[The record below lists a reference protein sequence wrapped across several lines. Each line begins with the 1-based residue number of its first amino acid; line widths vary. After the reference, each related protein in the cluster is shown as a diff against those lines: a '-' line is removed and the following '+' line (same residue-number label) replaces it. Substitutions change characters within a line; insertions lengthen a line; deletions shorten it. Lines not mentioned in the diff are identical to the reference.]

1 MVKLFL
7 TLAAAARTA
16 VHAFNVAPA
25 ARPLSSL
32 GAVGSRGAGRGGVY
46 EDLTGM
52 VGNTPVVKIS
62 DKLAP
67 EGVEVYAKCEYFN
80 PLSSVKDR
88 LAVAIIEEAE
98 ASGALR
104 PLVDHLAS
112 VLRGESPLG
121 VQPWMQPVLLALEGS
136 RKHLLS
142 EHLRAH
148 LALTLRADTE
158 SEEGHELTVH
168 LAGPTSLF
176 YEPGQPAACCFS
188 FKHEI
193 NLLDFVEDLA
203 ELFSALTTK
212 LAAQTPYVS
221 IAP

>member
-1 MVKLFL
+1 VC
-7 TLAAAARTA
+7 
-16 VHAFNVAPA
+16 VQ
-25 ARPLSSL
+25 LS
-32 GAVGSRGAGRGGVY
+32 VG
-46 EDLTGM
+46 E
-52 VGNTPVVKIS
+52 
-62 DKLAP
+62 
-67 EGVEVYAKCEYFN
+67 AK
-80 PLSSVKDR
+80 
-88 LAVAIIEEAE
+88 

-104 PLVDHLAS
+104 PLVDHLAA

-121 VQPWMQPVLLALEGS
+121 VQPWMQPVLLAVEGT

-142 EHLRAH
+142 EHLRAD

-158 SEEGHELTVH
+158 SEEGNELTVH

-176 YEPGQPAACCFS
+176 DEPGQPAACCFT

-203 ELFSALTTK
+203 DLFSALTTK

-221 IAP
+221 IVP

>member
-1 MVKLFL
+1 
-7 TLAAAARTA
+7 
-16 VHAFNVAPA
+16 
-25 ARPLSSL
+25 
-32 GAVGSRGAGRGGVY
+32 
-46 EDLTGM
+46 
-52 VGNTPVVKIS
+52 
-62 DKLAP
+62 
-67 EGVEVYAKCEYFN
+67 
-80 PLSSVKDR
+80 
-88 LAVAIIEEAE
+88 
-98 ASGALR
+98 
-104 PLVDHLAS
+104 
-112 VLRGESPLG
+112 
-121 VQPWMQPVLLALEGS
+121 MQPVLLALEGS

-142 EHLRAH
+142 EHLRAD

-176 YEPGQPAACCFS
+176 DEPGQPAACCFS

>member
-1 MVKLFL
+1 MYLPV
-7 TLAAAARTA
+7 ARGP
-16 VHAFNVAPA
+16 AP
-25 ARPLSSL
+25 RP
-32 GAVGSRGAGRGGVY
+32 A
-46 EDLTGM
+46 
-52 VGNTPVVKIS
+52 
-62 DKLAP
+62 
-67 EGVEVYAKCEYFN
+67 
-80 PLSSVKDR
+80 
-88 LAVAIIEEAE
+88 
-98 ASGALR
+98 
-104 PLVDHLAS
+104 
-112 VLRGESPLG
+112 
-121 VQPWMQPVLLALEGS
+121 LALEGS

-148 LALTLRADTE
+148 LALALRADTE

-176 YEPGQPAACCFS
+176 DEPGQPAACCFS

>member
-1 MVKLFL
+1 MFQVG
-7 TLAAAARTA
+7 TA
-16 VHAFNVAPA
+16 DGVCVQ
-25 ARPLSSL
+25 LS
-32 GAVGSRGAGRGGVY
+32 VG
-46 EDLTGM
+46 
-52 VGNTPVVKIS
+52 
-62 DKLAP
+62 
-67 EGVEVYAKCEYFN
+67 
-80 PLSSVKDR
+80 
-88 LAVAIIEEAE
+88 EAQ

-176 YEPGQPAACCFS
+176 DEPGQPAACCFS